1 MDEDRLADAVS
12 DVGAD
17 VVQQLRKIS
26 DDLGS
31 IRTWVAFFGGLVVTW
46 LIISVLAGAVIGVM
60 LVVAGH

>member
-31 IRTWVAFFGGLVVTW
+31 IRAWVGFFGGLVVTW
-46 LIISVLAGAVIGVM
+46 LIISVLAGVVIGVM
-60 LVVAGH
+60 LARAG

>member
-1 MDEDRLADAVS
+1 MS

-46 LIISVLAGAVIGVM
+46 LIISVLAGVVIGVM
-60 LVVAGH
+60 LARAG